1 MSTLY
6 ILLAAICGLVAGC
19 VLSSLGRRAVHYD
32 GRFVINHSD
41 PTKDLCTLELES
53 DLDVIEKNKKLVL
66 EVVTNVET
74 N

>member
-6 ILLAAICGLVAGC
+6 ILLAAICGLVVGC

-32 GRFVINHSD
+32 GRFMINHSD

-66 EVVTNVET
+66 EVVTDVET